1 MKKFYKNVLIFFF
14 LVSFSSCEVS
24 VTTPKVAEEVEGTY
38 AVSQVITQ
46 ETGKAAQT
54 LAFSGKED
62 SPLQIRIERASSVAN
77 ANALLIL
84 YSNDIP
90 TITQYISISRS
101 ANKYSGYIFENEV
114 NYELQ
119 IVESELSLM
128 IFDDKIKLEYSA
140 LKLE

>member
-1 MKKFYKNVLIFFF
+1 MKKFYKSVLAFFF
-14 LVSFSSCEVS
+14 LVGFSSCEVS

-38 AVSQVITQ
+38 SVSQVTTQ

-54 LAFSGKED
+54 LTFSGKED
-62 SPLQIRIERASSVAN
+62 SPVQIRIERASSIAN

-101 ANKYSGYIFENEV
+101 ANKYSGYIFEDQV

-119 IVESELSLM
+119 IVESELSLV
-128 IFDDKIKLEYSA
+128 IYDDKIKLEYFA
-140 LKLE
+140 LKL